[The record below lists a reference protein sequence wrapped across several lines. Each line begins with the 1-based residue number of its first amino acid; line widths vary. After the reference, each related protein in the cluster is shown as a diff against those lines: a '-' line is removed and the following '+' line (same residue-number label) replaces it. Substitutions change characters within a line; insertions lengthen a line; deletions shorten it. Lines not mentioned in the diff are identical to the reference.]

1 MILAISKYLKT
12 MKVSYNKLPKSLKK
26 ELDDYRKSEGISTKD
41 MIIKVEKNDQV
52 VIKINYNFP
61 HNWVM
66 YNNILN
72 EKGELISDDEWKD
85 KLENFFSEKNSE
97 YYKFIEQV
105 GTHLFGNNVDEFFNI
120 RENDNGEGKWEII
133 LENPKVEDWLTIDVY
148 LIPIDFEID

>member
-1 MILAISKYLKT
+1 

-41 MIIKVEKNDQV
+41 MIKKVEKNDQV

-72 EKGELISDDEWKD
+72 DKGELISDEEWKD

-148 LIPIDFEID
+148 LVPIDFEID

>member
-1 MILAISKYLKT
+1 

-72 EKGELISDDEWKD
+72 EKGELISDEEWKD

-105 GTHLFGNNVDEFFNI
+105 GTHLFGNNVDKFFNI
-120 RENDNGEGKWEII
+120 RENDDGEGKWEII

>member
-1 MILAISKYLKT
+1 

-26 ELDDYRKSEGISTKD
+26 ELENYRKSEGISTKD
-41 MIIKVEKNDQV
+41 MIKKVEKNDQV

-72 EKGELISDDEWKD
+72 DEGVLISDEEWKD
-85 KLENFFSEKNSE
+85 KLKNFFIEKNSE

-105 GTHLFGNNVDEFFNI
+105 GTHLFGNNVDKFFNI
-120 RENDNGEGKWEII
+120 RENDDGKGKWEII

>member
-1 MILAISKYLKT
+1 

-41 MIIKVEKNDQV
+41 MIKKVEKNDQL

-72 EKGELISDDEWKD
+72 EKGELISDEEWKD

>member
-1 MILAISKYLKT
+1 

-41 MIIKVEKNDQV
+41 MIKKVEKNDQV

-61 HNWVM
+61 HKWVM

-72 EKGELISDDEWKD
+72 DKGELISDEEWKD

>member
-1 MILAISKYLKT
+1 

-41 MIIKVEKNDQV
+41 MIKKVEKNDQV

-72 EKGELISDDEWKD
+72 DKGELISDEEWKD
-85 KLENFFSEKNSE
+85 KLKNFFSEKNSE

-148 LIPIDFEID
+148 LMPIDFEID

>member
-1 MILAISKYLKT
+1 

-41 MIIKVEKNDQV
+41 MIKKVEKNDQV

-72 EKGELISDDEWKD
+72 EKGELISDEEWKD

-105 GTHLFGNNVDEFFNI
+105 GTHLFGNNVDKFFNI
-120 RENDNGEGKWEII
+120 RENDDGEGKWEII

>member
-1 MILAISKYLKT
+1 

-41 MIIKVEKNDQV
+41 MIKKVEKNDQV

-72 EKGELISDDEWKD
+72 DKGELISDEEWKD
-85 KLENFFSEKNSE
+85 KLEKFFSEKNSE
-97 YYKFIEQV
+97 YYKFLEQV

>member
-1 MILAISKYLKT
+1 

-41 MIIKVEKNDQV
+41 MIKKVEKNDQV

-72 EKGELISDDEWKD
+72 EKGELISDEEWKD

>member
-1 MILAISKYLKT
+1 

-41 MIIKVEKNDQV
+41 MIKKVEKNDQV

-72 EKGELISDDEWKD
+72 DKGELVSNEEWKD
-85 KLENFFSEKNSE
+85 KLKKFFSEKNSE

-105 GTHLFGNNVDEFFNI
+105 GTHLFGNNVDKFFNI
-120 RENDNGEGKWEII
+120 RENDDGEGKWEII

>member
-1 MILAISKYLKT
+1 

-41 MIIKVEKNDQV
+41 MIKKVEKNDQV
-52 VIKINYNFP
+52 VLKINYDFP

-72 EKGELISDDEWKD
+72 DEGVLISDDEWKD
-85 KLENFFSEKNSE
+85 KLKNFFSEKNSE

-105 GTHLFGNNVDEFFNI
+105 GTHLFGNNVDKFFNI

>member
-1 MILAISKYLKT
+1 

-26 ELDDYRKSEGISTKD
+26 DMDQYRKLEGISTKD
-41 MIIKVEKNDQV
+41 MIKKVEKNDQV

-72 EKGELISDDEWKD
+72 DEGVLISDEEWKD
-85 KLENFFSEKNSE
+85 KLKNFFIEKNSE

-105 GTHLFGNNVDEFFNI
+105 GTHLFGNNVDKFFNI
-120 RENDNGEGKWEII
+120 RENDDGKGKWEII